1 MAHVCMCID
10 RWRSVADCE
19 ITNRNQQVQQ
29 LRRAGE
35 VVAVTGDGVNDA
47 PALKNADI
55 GLAMGIE
62 GSEVAKNAASACY
75 T

>member
-1 MAHVCMCID
+1 M
-10 RWRSVADCE
+10 
-19 ITNRNQQVQQ
+19 TQVQQ